1 MIYVFLISM
10 QFSNVINIHSAN
22 WKDAKWSGQPCRMI
36 ALTLSENILEKR
48 VTCSQWF
55 MKVSIL

>member
-1 MIYVFLISM
+1 M

-22 WKDAKWSGQPCRMI
+22 WKDAKWSGEPYRMI
-36 ALTLSENILEKR
+36 ALTLSNILEKR
-48 VTCSQWF
+48 VTFSQWF